1 MNRKAVEIGAFSTN
15 FSNPH
20 GLDAENHYSTAY
32 DLAKIT
38 RYALNIPEFDEIV
51 RKRNSTLTAGY

>member
-15 FSNPH
+15 FSN
-20 GLDAENHYSTAY
+20 LM
-32 DLAKIT
+32 DLMLKSLLYCL
-38 RYALNIPEFDEIV
+38 RFGKNNKYALNIPEFDEIV